1 MVLVKVGLLGEPLA
15 ADGAVHSGA
24 LTAGELVPAELCHGE
39 LEGAVG
45 ALLGPTVAGLV
56 DTVVL
61 LEDGAIADLTGDVLR
76 LSPAFAPLLAGKLGS

>member
-1 MVLVKVGLLGEPLA
+1 MLVEVALLGELLV
-15 ADGAVHSGA
+15 ADGADHAGA
-24 LTAGELVPAELCHGE
+24 LTASELVPAELGHGE

-56 DTVVL
+56 DAVVL

-76 LSPAFAPLLAGKLGS
+76 LGPAFAPLLAGKLGS